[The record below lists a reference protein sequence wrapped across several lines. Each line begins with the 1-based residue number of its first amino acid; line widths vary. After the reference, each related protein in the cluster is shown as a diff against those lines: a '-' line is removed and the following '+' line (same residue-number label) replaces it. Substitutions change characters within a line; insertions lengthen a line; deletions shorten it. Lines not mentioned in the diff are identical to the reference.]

1 MRQEEVKQ
9 EEVKHEE
16 VKQEEAW
23 IGAGAGKINIGEKFL
38 FLLGAEV
45 FMCRIKRNF
54 FPGSKLS
61 FTVGAK
67 L

>member
-1 MRQEEVKQ
+1 MKQ

-23 IGAGAGKINIGEKFL
+23 IGAGTGKINIG
-38 FLLGAEV
+38 V
-45 FMCRIKRNF
+45 IVVVSVRSRIVYVSELKEL
-54 FPGSKLS
+54 FPGTKLL
-61 FTVGAK
+61 FTAGAK